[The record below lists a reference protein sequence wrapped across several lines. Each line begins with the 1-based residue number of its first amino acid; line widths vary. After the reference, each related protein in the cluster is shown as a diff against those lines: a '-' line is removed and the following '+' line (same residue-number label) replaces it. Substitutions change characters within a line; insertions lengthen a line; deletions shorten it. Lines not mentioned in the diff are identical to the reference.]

1 MRQKDKE
8 ITKIFQEGGHGC
20 VYIIYVCTVLSKA
33 ANKIPVFLTIE

>member
-8 ITKIFQEGGHGC
+8 IKKILQERGHGC

-33 ANKIPVFLTIE
+33 ANKIPVYSTIE